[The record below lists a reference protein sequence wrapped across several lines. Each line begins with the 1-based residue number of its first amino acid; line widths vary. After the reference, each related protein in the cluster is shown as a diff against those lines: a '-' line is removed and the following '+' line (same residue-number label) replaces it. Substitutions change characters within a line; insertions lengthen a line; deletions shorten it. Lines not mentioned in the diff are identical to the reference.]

1 MAKSGKGL
9 TFSTIL
15 LSVGIVVQ
23 VATIG
28 IVYMFLKDAKDAQ
41 LFQSIQEAQQSA
53 EWKVPFEEL
62 PEKEKSTLK
71 QFVLNAEQTTRSYWH
86 SEDRQFRFTIQ
97 SDGLKELMFN
107 RVLVVKEAKLG
118 KHLVLTVYY
127 NPLLQ
132 KKPQPEDLVP
142 IYQLVRY
149 EKPELA
155 KLYEEQERQK
165 EKKSSKEEKDGSETS
180 KEDKKE
186 TSDVLKIKKEDIL
199 YPFEEERILI
209 NEEDHIVYEQIRWS
223 DLNNLLNQELLM
235 KYLDESSFK
244 GDYGWEEGIFYWE
257 VEKEEVETES
267 EIESEETSEGAT
279 AEETSETK

>member
-1 MAKSGKGL
+1 MAKSGKGSA
-9 TFSTIL
+9 FSTIL
-15 LSVGIVVQ
+15 LIIGIVVQ
-23 VATIG
+23 IATIG
-28 IVYMFLKDAKDAQ
+28 IIFLFLKESKDAQ
-41 LFQSIQEAQQSA
+41 LFQAIQEAQESA
-53 EWKVPFEEL
+53 EWNIPFEEL

-71 QFVLNAEQTTRSYWH
+71 QFILNAEQTTRSYWH
-86 SEDRQFRFTIQ
+86 SEDQQFRFTIQ

-165 EKKSSKEEKDGSETS
+165 GKKSSKEEKEDSKTS
-180 KEDKKE
+180 NEEKKA

-199 YPFEEERILI
+199 YPFEEERILK
-209 NEEDHIVYEQIRWS
+209 NEEDYIIYEQIRWS
-223 DLNNLLNQELLM
+223 DLTNLLNQELLM
-235 KYLDESSFK
+235 KYVDESSFK
-244 GDYGWEEGIFYWE
+244 GDYGWTDGIFYWE
-257 VEKEEVETES
+257 VENETGEETKAEES
-267 EIESEETSEGAT
+267 SEGEIEKED
-279 AEETSETK
+279 TSETTK

>member
-1 MAKSGKGL
+1 MAKSGKGSA
-9 TFSTIL
+9 FSTIL
-15 LSVGIVVQ
+15 LIIGIVVQ
-23 VATIG
+23 IATIG
-28 IVYMFLKDAKDAQ
+28 IIFLFLKESKDAQ
-41 LFQSIQEAQQSA
+41 LFQAIQEAQESA
-53 EWKVPFEEL
+53 EWNIPFEEL

-71 QFVLNAEQTTRSYWH
+71 QFILNAEQTTRSYWH
-86 SEDRQFRFTIQ
+86 SEDQQFRFTIQ

-165 EKKSSKEEKDGSETS
+165 GKKSSKEEKEDSKTS
-180 KEDKKE
+180 NEEKKA

-199 YPFEEERILI
+199 YPFEEERILK
-209 NEEDHIVYEQIRWS
+209 NEEDYIIYEQIRWS
-223 DLNNLLNQELLM
+223 DLTNLLNQELLM
-235 KYLDESSFK
+235 KYVDESSFK
-244 GDYGWEEGIFYWE
+244 GDYGWTDGIFYWE
-257 VEKEEVETES
+257 VENETGEETKAEES
-267 EIESEETSEGAT
+267 SEEEIEKEN
-279 AEETSETK
+279 TSETTK